1 MALGLP
7 RSRTCGCRARV
18 SHARE
23 IEHATTLM
31 YALNHA
37 SYTYLQCGDFN
48 SASALAAELDA
59 LADEKGAAEWKAQG
73 LMTQGALRLLTGKPS
88 DAVRLLTTGI
98 NAFRLAG
105 ATVFIPRYLTY
116 LATAYTILSQYDN
129 ALRVMSEA
137 TEAVDRANDR
147 WCEAEVARVAGE
159 VALLAPKK
167 ESAKAQK
174 YFERA
179 LAVARQQQAKS
190 WELRAAMSLARFW
203 RSQRKV
209 QQARELLASVYGWFT
224 EGFDTRDLK
233 EAKALL
239 EQLQT

>member
-1 MALGLP
+1 MSGKTPPIRRKLVILRIPPIRPSADPPSADPFLCKILMRRAICRPKLPSTEPQELRRSESSEARHTGCTTWGPRRSHGSFGSSCARIMALGLP

-88 DAVRLLTTGI
+88 DAVRLLTTGV
-98 NAFRLAG
+98 NAFRLTG

-116 LATAYTILSQYDN
+116 LATAYTILNQYDD

-137 TEAVDRANDR
+137 TEAVYRTNAG
-147 WCEAEVARVAGE
+147 AR
-159 VALLAPKK
+159 L
-167 ESAKAQK
+167 
-174 YFERA
+174 
-179 LAVARQQQAKS
+179 KS
-190 WELRAAMSLARFW
+190 H
-203 RSQRKV
+203 
-209 QQARELLASVYGWFT
+209 G
-224 EGFDTRDLK
+224 
-233 EAKALL
+233 
-239 EQLQT
+239 